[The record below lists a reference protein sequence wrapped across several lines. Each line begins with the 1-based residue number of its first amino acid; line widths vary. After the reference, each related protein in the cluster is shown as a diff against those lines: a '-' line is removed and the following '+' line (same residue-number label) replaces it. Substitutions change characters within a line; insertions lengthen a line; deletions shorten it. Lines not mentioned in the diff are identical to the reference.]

1 MSKKVRI
8 QFELS
13 ETGAQE
19 LERLIKIC
27 GVSTRKD
34 LINSALTLLA
44 WAVAER
50 KSGRIIASVDEKNG
64 KYKEIQMPV
73 LGLDLMPENPEV
85 KGG

>member
-13 ETGAQE
+13 ETGFQE
-19 LERLIKIC
+19 LERLMKIC

-34 LINSALTLLA
+34 LLNNALTLLA
-44 WAVAER
+44 WAIGER
-50 KSGRIIASVDEKNG
+50 RSGRIIASVDEKEH

-73 LGLDLMPENPEV
+73 LGLDLMPLNL
-85 KGG
+85 KNDDK

>member
-1 MSKKVRI
+1 MSKVRI

-19 LERLIKIC
+19 LERLMKIC

-34 LINSALTLLA
+34 LINNALTLLA

-50 KSGRIIASVDEKNG
+50 KSGRIIASVDERKREF
-64 KYKEIQMPV
+64 KEIQMPV
-73 LGLDLMPENPEV
+73 LGLDLMPGIKED
-85 KGG
+85 